1 MGDIKRLRKF
11 ISEYIDNVLE
21 GLEYRAKSK
30 VKQAWYSGE
39 TSSVLNGLLGRQA
52 SLTIKL
58 AQSPTNWDGHIAPLV
73 LRSMIDCHI
82 SFEWILR
89 DPKVRA
95 QEYIGYGLG
104 QAKLSIS
111 HLEEELA
118 GRPNDEDLKTLVQSK
133 KDWISYHRLIP
144 FVEVNLGSWSG
155 SSVRAM
161 AKEIDDEAF
170 YKYSFTPFSACVHNT
185 WDHIHIYN
193 TAPCTNPLHKYH
205 HIPAIYDAPLN
216 PDFLYR
222 SAKYVSMSF
231 NAYDRVTQIE
241 NGPVLP
247 RDFFNENIEAALALD
262 EGGSED
268 VP

>member
-1 MGDIKRLRKF
+1 MTNFTGLRNF
-11 ISEYIDNVLE
+11 IDAYINNVLD
-21 GLEYRAKSK
+21 GLEHRATAK
-30 VKQAWYSGE
+30 VNQSWYNGE

-82 SFEWILR
+82 SFEWILGS
-89 DPKVRA
+89 PKHRS

-104 QAKLSIS
+104 QAKLSLA

-118 GRPNDEDLKTLVQSK
+118 ERPHDEHLHLLIRAKRE
-133 KDWISYHRLIP
+133 WISYHKMIP

-161 AKEIDDEAF
+161 AKEIGDEAF
-170 YKYSFTPFSACVHNT
+170 YKYSFSPFSSCVHNT
-185 WDHIHIYN
+185 WDHIHPYN
-193 TAPCTNPLHKYH
+193 TRPCTNPLHKYH
-205 HIPAIYDAPLN
+205 HIADMCDVPYD
-216 PDFLYR
+216 PDYLYR

-231 NAYDRVTQIE
+231 TAYDRVTQIGE
-241 NGPVLP
+241 GPVLP
-247 RDFFNENIEAALALD
+247 RDFFNEHIDSIGEED
-262 EGGSED
+262 EVSE
-268 VP
+268 